1 MSYKVNGLLEKN
13 FRFKCRGSKLIRC
26 WCRENV
32 IILLEPLEICKHL
45 YYSQS
50 FSSIYLPSVENDILQ
65 EIIQI
70 MTENSE
76 IDMYLKSAKDFVPN
90 EEILPKLLEKFDDEF
105 KNFSK
110 DNVLKA
116 LNLLSNLE
124 KDDGSHSNRV
134 TGDDDFD
141 KETLLED

>member
-1 MSYKVNGLLEKN
+1 MSYKVNGSSRKN
-13 FRFKCRGSKLIRC
+13 FRFKCRSKTWLGAGV
-26 WCRENV
+26 REQCDHPVRASLRSASN
-32 IILLEPLEICKHL
+32 L

-124 KDDGSHSNRV
+124 KDDGSH
-134 TGDDDFD
+134 
-141 KETLLED
+141 